1 MTDTSFIETTNPVQT
16 AKART
21 PIHRLHLPGALP
33 AAFLLFAWVERVM
46 HPCGW
51 FIKGVAIL

>member
-33 AAFLLFAWVERVM
+33 DAFLFFAWVERAVRR
-46 HPCGW
+46 
-51 FIKGVAIL
+51 